1 MIWLTPMI
9 SLDLLDFQSQDLT
22 RRLHRGGLPPFF
34 IAPNV
39 PERDYQDWMD
49 AYWAKDLLEF
59 FRLER
64 RDSFLQ
70 FTELLLARSGS
81 LFEASRYA
89 RECGVSHTTIRN
101 YLAALE
107 ATYVAH
113 KLRPFSKRSA
123 TEIVAAPKVYGFDTG
138 FVFHFRGH
146 GEIRAEDLGTLWEH
160 YVLNELHGRLQTRRL
175 FYWRDKRGHEVD
187 IVLPVPGQA
196 PVAVEC
202 KWKGLHLNPGT
213 CWPSGAGTLAGRTLL
228 WRWTWTGHGR
238 NDSGRYSW
246 SSLGLMGW
254 WKGSKTASTRVF
266 PQEWR
271 RTLDAPIAY
280 ALGRPRPHPTGGH
293 PRSASHGDSCLG
305 SPDSRTWGRFLLRF
319 GTGSA

>member
-49 AYWAKDLLEF
+49 AYWAKDLLEL

-202 KWKGLHLNPGT
+202 KWKASAFEPRNLLAFRRRHPGGKNFVVAVDVDRPWTERFGEVFVEFVGLDGLVERLQNCLNPGL
-213 CWPSGAGTLAGRTLL
+213 PPGMEENA
-228 WRWTWTGHGR
+228 
-238 NDSGRYSW
+238 
-246 SSLGLMGW
+246 
-254 WKGSKTASTRVF
+254 
-266 PQEWR
+266 
-271 RTLDAPIAY
+271 
-280 ALGRPRPHPTGGH
+280 
-293 PRSASHGDSCLG
+293 
-305 SPDSRTWGRFLLRF
+305 
-319 GTGSA
+319 